1 MTPDVPPLRALPDP
15 VQQTLRD
22 FEQALSIG
30 FRLHQLDDSGEPNLI
45 YASPDPAEGIG
56 PSTPS
61 SGEKVS
67 RTVQPREGPDLSLEL
82 SGCPKGSEA
91 VFADLVAK
99 LIARAFEFSQEV
111 RFFTYELSERYEEI
125 NLLYSI
131 SETLGSLLRLDDAAR
146 VILGEV
152 CDVLGA
158 KRGSLWVFEAEGD
171 LLQLV
176 AAVGE
181 EGLRGPLSVSDPVAV
196 TAKVFRDGR
205 PLIVRLS
212 GSLGGGHLPTTD
224 AKESLLCVP
233 IRYTPPD
240 GEPRTVG
247 VINLIGRRPGGRFT
261 ASDQRLLA
269 AIASQVGSALENH
282 RLVRESLAQERVT
295 KEMEL
300 AHNLQM
306 KLLPVAEHFEGAEV
320 AAKVQP
326 AEQVGGDFFHLLH
339 LSGGRIGVML
349 GDVSTHGFPAALIMA
364 LSMSAASIYALEKG
378 RPAGVLRQLDDA
390 LRDELETTEM
400 YLSLFYGILDPQ
412 GGTLTYANAG
422 HPHAFAIHED
432 GAAERLDATDPPVGI
447 AGPDSYGERT
457 VTWKPGHDLLLLF
470 TDGLS
475 DTLASKE
482 WGSGEAAVLE
492 AAVAGRHGSPHELV
506 DDLFRRAAEA
516 NPTVPADD
524 ITALVMRV

>member
-1 MTPDVPPLRALPDP
+1 RS
-15 VQQTLRD
+15 
-22 FEQALSIG
+22 F
-30 FRLHQLDDSGEPNLI
+30 H
-45 YASPDPAEGIG
+45 
-56 PSTPS
+56 
-61 SGEKVS
+61 
-67 RTVQPREGPDLSLEL
+67 PREGLGMSLEL
-82 SGCPKGSEA
+82 SGCPEGREEA
-91 VFADLVAK
+91 LADLVAT
-99 LIARAFEFSQEV
+99 LVVRAFEFAQEV

-146 VILGEV
+146 VILGEL

-158 KRGSLWVFEAEGD
+158 VKGSLWVFETEGD
-171 LLQLV
+171 LLRLV

-181 EGLRGPLSVSDPVAV
+181 EGVKGPLSVSDPESV

-205 PLIVRLS
+205 PLIVGRS
-212 GSLGGGHLPTTD
+212 GSFGAGHLPALD
-224 AKESLLCVP
+224 ASESLLSVP
-233 IRYTPPD
+233 IRYTPPA

-261 ASDQRLLA
+261 ASDQKLLA

-282 RLVRESLAQERVT
+282 RLVRESLAQERLT

-306 KLLPVAEHFEGAEV
+306 KLLPVAEQFVGAEV
-320 AAKVQP
+320 AARVQP

-339 LSGGRIGVML
+339 LPKGRIGVMI

-378 RPAGVLRQLDDA
+378 RPSGVLRQLDDA

-400 YLSLFYGILDPQ
+400 YLSLFYGILDPKK
-412 GGTLTYANAG
+412 GTLTYANAG
-422 HPHAFAIHED
+422 HPHAFAIHQD
-432 GAAERLDATDPPVGI
+432 GAAERLYATDPPVGI
-447 AGPDSYGERT
+447 AGPASYGERT
-457 VTWKPGHDLLLLF
+457 VPWKAGHDLLLLF

-475 DTLASKE
+475 DTLASDAP
-482 WGSGEAAVLE
+482 GSGEAAVLE
-492 AAVAGRHGSPHELV
+492 VAIAGRHGDPGKMV

-516 NPTVPADD
+516 NPTFPADD

>member
-22 FEQALSIG
+22 FEKALSVS
-30 FRLHQLDDSGEPNLI
+30 FRLHQLDDAGEPNLI
-45 YASPDPAEGIG
+45 YASPVPAKS
-56 PSTPS
+56 PDSSTPS
-61 SGEKVS
+61 MGEKAS
-67 RTVQPREGPDLSLEL
+67 RTLHLRDGPGLSIEL
-82 SGCPKGSEA
+82 SGCPEDRGE
-91 VFADLVAK
+91 VIVDLVAK
-99 LIARAFEFSQEV
+99 LVERAFDFSQEV

-146 VILGEV
+146 VIMGEV

-158 KRGSLWVFEAEGD
+158 KRGALWVFEAESD

-181 EGLRGPLSVSDPVAV
+181 EGLKGPISASDPEAV

-205 PLIVRLS
+205 PLIVGRS
-212 GSLGGGHLPTTD
+212 GSSGEGHLPAMD
-224 AKESLLCVP
+224 ASESLLCVP
-233 IRYTPPD
+233 IRYTPPA

-247 VINLIGRRPGGRFT
+247 VINLIGQRPGGRFT
-261 ASDQRLLA
+261 ASDQKLLA

-295 KEMEL
+295 REMEL

-320 AAKVQP
+320 AARVQP

-339 LSGGRIGVML
+339 LSGGRIGVMI

-378 RPAGVLRQLDDA
+378 RPSGVLRQLDDA

-400 YLSLFYGILDPQ
+400 YLSLFYGILDPKK
-412 GGTLTYANAG
+412 GILTYANAG
-422 HPHAFAIHED
+422 HPHAFAIHEEGD
-432 GAAERLDATDPPVGI
+432 TERLKAIDPPVGI
-447 AGPDSYGERT
+447 AGPDSFGERT
-457 VTWKPGHDLLLLF
+457 VPWKAGKDLLLLF

-475 DTLASKE
+475 DTLATKE
-482 WGSGEAAVLE
+482 VGSGEAAVLE
-492 AAVAGRHGSPHELV
+492 AAVAGRHGKPGDLV
-506 DDLFRRAAEA
+506 DDLFRRAADA